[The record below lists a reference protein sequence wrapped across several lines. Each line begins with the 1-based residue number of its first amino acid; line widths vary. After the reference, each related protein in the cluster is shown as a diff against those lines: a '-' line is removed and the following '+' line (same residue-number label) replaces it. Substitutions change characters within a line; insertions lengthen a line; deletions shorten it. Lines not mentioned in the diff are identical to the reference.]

1 MAKMPALFSF
11 CNFGGKSMPSFDVV
25 SEVDNHEAQNA
36 VDQSNRELE
45 RRFDF
50 KGVNASFEL
59 KDGTVTL
66 TANEEFQVDQ
76 MKPILE
82 GCFIKRNIKV
92 SCLEY
97 GDAQGAGKQ
106 VKVICTIRQG
116 IDKDL
121 GRKMTKMVKDS
132 KIKVQAAI
140 QGESIRVTGKKRDD
154 LQEVMALWKNS
165 DEIAL
170 PLQFKNFKD

>member
-1 MAKMPALFSF
+1 
-11 CNFGGKSMPSFDVV
+11 MPSFDVV
-25 SEVDNHEAQNA
+25 SEVNKHEAQNA

-45 RRFDF
+45 RRYDF

-59 KDGTVTL
+59 KENVVTL
-66 TANEEFQVDQ
+66 TANEEFQIDQ

-82 GCFIKRNIKV
+82 GCLIKREIKV

-97 GDAQGAGKQ
+97 GKPQGAGKQ
-106 VKVICTIRQG
+106 LKVQATLREG

-121 GRKMTKMVKDS
+121 SKKMVKMVKDA
-132 KIKVQAAI
+132 KVKVQAAI
-140 QGESIRVTGKKRDD
+140 QGDTIRVTGKKRDD
-154 LQEVMALWKNS
+154 LQEVMQLWKGS
-165 DEIAL
+165 EDIIM